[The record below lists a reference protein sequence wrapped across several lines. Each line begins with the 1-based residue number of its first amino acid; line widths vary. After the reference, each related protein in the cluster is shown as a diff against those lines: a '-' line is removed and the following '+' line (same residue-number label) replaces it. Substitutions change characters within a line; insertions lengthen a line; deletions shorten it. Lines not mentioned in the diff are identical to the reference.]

1 LLGVNT
7 RFQSE
12 LGEGRRREEGGKEE
26 GREKEKGGTR
36 KGKKRE
42 GGKREGR
49 GREEGGKRE
58 GRGREEGGKREGG
71 HTNVAISP
79 NPTKQ
84 VPIIGKIQWTFASAV
99 QPYQNSPIG
108 IKNAP
113 GTSGGNLYSGFI
125 SPFFAMCF
133 NIRSLA
139 IPKINRPPRLPIPIP
154 KNVNPTL
161 PWLKSYWPSKT
172 LLMVVNSR

>member
-1 LLGVNT
+1 
-7 RFQSE
+7 

-36 KGKKRE
+36 KGKR
-42 GGKREGR
+42 GK
-49 GREEGGKRE
+49 K

-108 IKNAP
+108 IKKAP

-161 PWLKSYWPSKT
+161 PWLKWYWPSKT